1 MKHASVVLA
10 ILFLALATAPLTS
23 ESFRVRSVT
32 TLEVSGNDSETR
44 IADIGYND
52 AVGILFPENTIFLRA
67 VEIEIRIPR
76 EILRYQNSMAY
87 GVYRNVEPAPKS
99 GVIDYR
105 GIQEV
110 YQPLP
115 SRLSFVLQIPL
126 VADHKL
132 KSGPYATVLERV
144 HDPNTGPMV
153 FRLQPVMKGLPPTI
167 DEMTFE
173 VRVKP
178 LLTDE
183 GALALRLQYPD
194 DGGKPVRILIDEQ
207 PADRQT
213 DLYILAP
220 GDHHLSVVSDHY
232 RNEVRMFTVES
243 ARITPV
249 DIMLQDTTP
258 TLILVAPENT
268 AILVNDT
275 PVENTGKPLPIEPGP
290 YTIQFKIGD
299 YEIIRQIVAEKGK
312 DYTVSMQIDINVS
325 ESP

>member
-44 IADIGYND
+44 IANIGYND

-115 SRLSFVLQIPL
+115 ARLSFVLQIPWSPITNSNP
-126 VADHKL
+126 VPMPRFSNGYMTSIPARWC
-132 KSGPYATVLERV
+132 SGSNP
-144 HDPNTGPMV
+144 
-153 FRLQPVMKGLPPTI
+153 
-167 DEMTFE
+167 
-173 VRVKP
+173 
-178 LLTDE
+178 
-183 GALALRLQYPD
+183 
-194 DGGKPVRILIDEQ
+194 
-207 PADRQT
+207 
-213 DLYILAP
+213 
-220 GDHHLSVVSDHY
+220 S
-232 RNEVRMFTVES
+232 
-243 ARITPV
+243 
-249 DIMLQDTTP
+249 
-258 TLILVAPENT
+258 
-268 AILVNDT
+268 
-275 PVENTGKPLPIEPGP
+275 
-290 YTIQFKIGD
+290 
-299 YEIIRQIVAEKGK
+299 
-312 DYTVSMQIDINVS
+312 
-325 ESP
+325 

>member
-1 MKHASVVLA
+1 MKNAYVVFG
-10 ILFLALATAPLTS
+10 ILFLTLTMAPLCG
-23 ESFRVRSVT
+23 ESFRVRSVDT
-32 TLEVSGNDSETR
+32 ITVSGNDSELQV
-44 IADIGYND
+44 ANIGYND

-67 VEIEIRIPR
+67 VEIEVRIPR

-87 GVYRNVEPAPKS
+87 GLYRSVEPTPKN
-99 GVIDYR
+99 GTIDYR

-115 SRLSFVLQIPL
+115 ARLSFVLQIPL
-126 VADHKL
+126 VGDHKL
-132 KSGPYATVLERV
+132 KNGPYATVLERI
-144 HDPNTGPMV
+144 HDPKDGPVV

-167 DEMTFE
+167 DEMKFE
-173 VRVKP
+173 VRIKP

-183 GALALRLQYPD
+183 GALALKLRYPD
-194 DGGKPVRILIDEQ
+194 DGEKPVRILIDESPIDQ
-207 PADRQT
+207 DRN
-213 DLYILAP
+213 LHILDP

-243 ARITPV
+243 ARITSV
-249 DIMLQDTTP
+249 DVMLKDTTP

-268 AILVNDT
+268 TILVNDT
-275 PVENTGKPLPIEPGP
+275 PVENTGKSIPIEPGP

-299 YEIIRQIVAEKGK
+299 YEVIRQIVAEKGK